1 MNPPLSQL
9 SVATEIL
16 LGEDNPRDADLT
28 IRALKRHRLA
38 NHLTWVK
45 NGAEALEILFPP
57 DADASATAPHPPRL
71 VLLDLKLPKVD
82 GHEVL
87 QKIKSDPRTRTVPV
101 VVLTSS
107 REEADLLRAAETG
120 ANSYIVQPVEF
131 DNFVEAVQQ
140 VGFYWLLLNQSPV
153 RSGQV

>member
-1 MNPPLSQL
+1 MNPTPPQL
-9 SVATEIL
+9 PVATEIL
-16 LGEDNPRDADLT
+16 LVEDNPRDADLT

-45 NGAEALEILFPP
+45 NGAEALEILFPSNES
-57 DADASATAPHPPRL
+57 ASATTIHTPRL

-107 REEADLLRAAETG
+107 REEADLLRAAQTG
-120 ANSYIVQPVEF
+120 ANSYIVKPVEF
-131 DNFVEAVQQ
+131 DNFVEAVRQ
-140 VGFYWLLLNQSPV
+140 VGFYWLLLNQSPAITGP
-153 RSGQV
+153 R